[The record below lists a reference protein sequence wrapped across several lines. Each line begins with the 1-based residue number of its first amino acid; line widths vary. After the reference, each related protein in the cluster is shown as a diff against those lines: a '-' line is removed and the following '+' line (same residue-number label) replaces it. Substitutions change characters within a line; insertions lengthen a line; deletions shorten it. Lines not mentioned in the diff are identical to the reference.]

1 MQEQSSEQ
9 VVIPDIT
16 DPLADKSDD
25 NENHSSAAEHTT
37 VSVSTVE
44 GVSVSSAVPV
54 ASIINVAAGATAF
67 NVITQEQLQLAAS
80 GGSLRP
86 ILCVENSCMCEGS
99 HDKECSEVS
108 HRTTQW
114 FRSENGHL
122 KATHIVIEN
131 NEECQLP
138 NNASWLASASQ
149 PIIPIRCKNTSAEL
163 HKSKFGS
170 GGRGRCIKYS
180 NHWYTPSEFEALCGR
195 ASSKDWKRSIRFGG
209 RSLQALIDEGLLLPH
224 ATSCTCS
231 ACCDD
236 VRAIGPVRLFTP
248 YKRKKKNEL
257 SNVKKVKRKSDG
269 EINGGNSGNEDSYDS
284 AGENFHRFNE
294 FLKLKFLWFIKI
306 EVEGPQGGNGGSYNS
321 PAAPL
326 VSVDEAPYS
335 PHGNSVSVSVS
346 NSTNNGTTSIITTAP
361 ATNSHDAPVDTNN
374 SSLNIPEAFNRLDRM
389 VRRLINFSEQLRKD
403 VELLKAQWKNEKDAM
418 QMAHKRDKEQAVMAA
433 RAETEEACSR
443 AVFDSAV
450 VVDPLTAVG
459 LQPTDDNNEGNK
471 KCSNCNRDAFAECSM
486 CRRTPY
492 CSTFCQRKD
501 WTSHQVEC
509 VRNSDS
515 SPSIMLLVESGPEQV
530 NILLLF
536 IYFLTLVFRI

>member
-9 VVIPDIT
+9 VVLPDIT
-16 DPLADKSDD
+16 DHLANKSDD
-25 NENHSSAAEHTT
+25 NENHTSAAEHTT

-67 NVITQEQLQLAAS
+67 NVITQEQLQIAAG

-131 NEECQLP
+131 NDECQLP
-138 NNASWLASASQ
+138 NNASWLATASQ
-149 PIIPIRCKNTSAEL
+149 PVIPIRCKNTSAEL

-180 NHWYTPSEFEALCGR
+180 NQWYTPSEFEALCGR

-209 RSLQALIDEGLLLPH
+209 RSLQALIDGGLLLPH

-236 VRAIGPVRLFTP
+236 IRAIGPVRLFTP

-257 SNVKKVKRKSDG
+257 NSNRKVKRKG
-269 EINGGNSGNEDSYDS
+269 ENDVNGDNSGNEEDSYDS
-284 AGENFHRFNE
+284 GGDLEP
-294 FLKLKFLWFIKI
+294 
-306 EVEGPQGGNGGSYNS
+306 GQGGSGSNSGNFNS
-321 PAAPL
+321 PSATIVATED
-326 VSVDEAPYS
+326 VSPFS
-335 PHGNSVSVSVS
+335 PGGNNSSVTIS
-346 NSTNNGTTSIITTAP
+346 NSTNPTTTNASTPTTTS
-361 ATNSHDAPVDTNN
+361 TNSNDGSGNRNNINTNGN
-374 SSLNIPEAFNRLDRM
+374 PTSVPEALNRLDRM

-403 VELLKAQWKNEKDAM
+403 VDMLKAQWKNEKEVM
-418 QMAHKRDKEQAVMAA
+418 QLAHKRDKEQAVLAA

-450 VVDPLTAVG
+450 VVDPLNTVG
-459 LQPTDDNNEGNK
+459 LQPSDDNTDSK

-501 WTSHQVEC
+501 WSSHQVEC
-509 VRNSDS
+509 VRNADT
-515 SPSIMLLVESGPEQV
+515 SPSIMLLVESGPEQWNGEQEV
-530 NILLLF
+530 EQKIILK
-536 IYFLTLVFRI
+536 RD